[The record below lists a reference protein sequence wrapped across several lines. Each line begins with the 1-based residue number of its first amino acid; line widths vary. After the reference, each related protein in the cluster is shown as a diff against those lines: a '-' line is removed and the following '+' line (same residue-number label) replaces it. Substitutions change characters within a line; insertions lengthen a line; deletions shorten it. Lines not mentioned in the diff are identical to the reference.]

1 MDLALPIVLFGAVD
15 FEQTLLGLRGH
26 LLVLPVCAVLTALP
40 VLALAAAFLRVRSPE
55 AASRFSRER
64 IAGAVLASFALLWG
78 GLEAHILLGQDFGM
92 ITQLLPYLVPAAIV
106 ATALWMDY
114 LLARALA
121 GIFLLLVCQLLP
133 LAFAAA
139 VPGRLCLALSLYPL
153 AIAAMF
159 VLGQPWRLRD
169 WLEKTASR
177 PALAKAAAAGLG
189 LATLAFVIPGLLG
202 HVR

>member
-1 MDLALPIVLFGAVD
+1 MRLTLPICALLSALPILVIVGA
-15 FEQTLLGLRGH
+15 LLRI
-26 LLVLPVCAVLTALP
+26 
-40 VLALAAAFLRVRSPE
+40 RSPE
-55 AASRFSRER
+55 AASRFTRER
-64 IAGAVLASFALLWG
+64 IIGALLAAGALSWG
-78 GLEAHILLGQDFGM
+78 GWEAYLLLGQDFGM
-92 ITQLLPYLVPAAIV
+92 ITQLLPVLIPVAII

-121 GIFLLLVCQLLP
+121 GLFLLLVCQLLP

-153 AIAAMF
+153 GLAAMF

-169 WLEKTASR
+169 LLEKSASR
-177 PALAKAAAAGLG
+177 PGFAKAAAGGLC